1 MEKEYFLNRVSCE
14 FAVVTH
20 DADCQIVTKE
30 LGLEPTR
37 FFNKGDKVISKH
49 SPRVGSR
56 PHGLW
61 AINSVSIISEELEVG
76 NHIKYFQELLG
87 NKIKVIEKL
96 KKYYQFE
103 CVFAIAVETEDAGAG
118 FDLNEQ
124 ELSFIA
130 KISSRYSCTFI
141 SKEIIN

>member
-1 MEKEYFLNRVSCE
+1 MERDYFLDKISCK
-14 FAVVTH
+14 FVVITH
-20 DADCQIVTKE
+20 DKNCSIVTKE
-30 LGLEPTR
+30 IGIDPTR
-37 FFNKGDKVISKH
+37 SFNKGEKITSKF
-49 SPRVGSR
+49 SSRIGSR
-56 PHGLW
+56 PHGFW
-61 AINSVSIISEELEVG
+61 EIQSEPVISKELDISH
-76 NHIKYFQELLG
+76 HIRYFQELLG
-87 NKIKVIEKL
+87 DKIKIIEKL
-96 KKYYQFE
+96 KKHYQFE